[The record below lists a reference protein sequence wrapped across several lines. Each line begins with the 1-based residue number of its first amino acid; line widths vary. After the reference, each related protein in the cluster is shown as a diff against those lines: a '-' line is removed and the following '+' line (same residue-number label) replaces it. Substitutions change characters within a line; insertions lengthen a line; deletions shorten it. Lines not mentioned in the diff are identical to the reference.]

1 MHTLLLLFFAIA
13 GGLALSGIAANLY
26 RILARRPKSRAER
39 LFYLG
44 VMAVAGPS
52 VLIDNATRSFRGR
65 NCSRGAYAFA
75 LGAGLATGDAMRFA
89 AATAALKC
97 MHAGGRAG
105 IPSIRDCLAFMRTNQ

>member
-26 RILARRPKSRAER
+26 RILARRPKSHAER

-44 VMAVAGPS
+44 IMAIAGPS

-65 NCSRGAYAFA
+65 NCSKGAYAFA
-75 LGAGLATGDAMRFA
+75 LGL
-89 AATAALKC
+89 TAYWSFVL
-97 MHAGGRAG
+97 GYLV
-105 IPSIRDCLAFMRTNQ
+105 ISLDTLL